1 MSDSSVHPSGSECK
15 EESDRHQL
23 SDFETLPQH
32 IAFIMDG
39 NSRWAKQRGKATT
52 AGHKAGVE
60 SVREVLKLSM
70 RYGIK
75 VVTLFAFSSENWQR
89 PALEVKAL
97 MQLFASYLKSEMKRL
112 HADGVQMR
120 FIGNRDNFTRSLRKQ
135 MEEAERLTVNNTEAI
150 LVLAVDYGG
159 QWDIANAAKVL
170 ARQVQQGELA
180 ADDINA
186 ERLAE
191 HMALADL
198 PAPDLCI
205 RTADE
210 HRISNFL
217 LWQLAYAELFFS
229 KVLWPDFAEKDLR
242 EALTAYAQRDRRFG
256 GRVDA
261 NS

>member
-1 MSDSSVHPSGSECK
+1 MPESSDSDSGVAIEVTGK
-15 EESDRHQL
+15 A
-23 SDFETLPQH
+23 SDFAVIPQH

-39 NSRWAKQRGKATT
+39 NSRWAKLRGKSTT
-52 AGHKAGVE
+52 AGHTAGVE
-60 SVREVLKLSM
+60 SVRQVLQLAM
-70 RYGIK
+70 GYGIK

-97 MQLFASYLKSEMKRL
+97 MRLFATYLKKEMKRL

-120 FIGNRDNFTRSLRKQ
+120 FIGNRDNFSEALRKQ
-135 MEEAERLTVNNTEAI
+135 MAEAEALTANNDKAI

-159 QWDIANAAKVL
+159 QWDIANAAKIL
-170 ARQVQQGELA
+170 AGQVQRGELA
-180 ADDINA
+180 LDQVDAQHMA
-186 ERLAE
+186 Q

-198 PAPDLCI
+198 PAPDLCV

-229 KVLWPDFAEKDLR
+229 KALWPDFSEPDLR

-256 GRVDA
+256 ARKDA
-261 NS
+261 DSK

>member
-1 MSDSSVHPSGSECK
+1 MPDSNNGGLTKSCSGSDSKGSE
-15 EESDRHQL
+15 
-23 SDFETLPQH
+23 FAVIPQH

-39 NSRWAKQRGKATT
+39 NSRWAKQRGKSTS

-60 SVREVLKLSM
+60 AVREVLKLSM
-70 RYGIK
+70 SYGIK

-120 FIGNRDNFTRSLRKQ
+120 FIGSRANFSKALLKQ
-135 MEEAERLTVNNTEAI
+135 MEEAEKLTADNKESI
-150 LVLAVDYGG
+150 LVIAVDYGG

-170 ARQVQQGELA
+170 AKQVEQGELA
-180 ADDINA
+180 VEDIDA
-186 ERLAE
+186 ARLAE
-191 HMALADL
+191 HVALSDL

-229 KVLWPDFAEKDLR
+229 KALWPDFAEQDLR
-242 EALTAYAQRDRRFG
+242 EALTAFAQRDRRFG
-256 GRVDA
+256 GRVETD
-261 NS
+261 S